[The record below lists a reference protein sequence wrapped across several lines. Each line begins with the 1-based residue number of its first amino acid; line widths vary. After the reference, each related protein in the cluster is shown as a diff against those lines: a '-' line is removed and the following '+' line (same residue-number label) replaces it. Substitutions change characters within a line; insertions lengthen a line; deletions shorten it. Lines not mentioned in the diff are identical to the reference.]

1 VHPVLR
7 VHEIK
12 SRCLSGKWQAINTMD
27 LDVTLVLIV
36 ILAFI
41 IAMIFS
47 MFGQGGGSVYS
58 PMLILFG
65 YAAILA
71 TSTSLVLNLI
81 TSVSAGYI
89 FYRNKMIDFRA
100 SLAFV
105 PGICIG
111 AFAGGALS
119 KSVNTTVL
127 LWLFVVF
134 LVVLGARMIYTYW
147 EKGKAKDEEKPPRN
161 LSVAMYALI
170 VSVSFAIGIIS
181 GLLGVGGGVLIVPFM
196 VYVCKW
202 PTKWAA
208 GSSHF
213 IISFS
218 ALSGIIGHATS
229 HRIDIPLIAVTGV
242 AVLIGGNL
250 GARISMRFKAR
261 WMKAGLG
268 LIMWVLAAQIVAKL
282 LGYL

>member
-1 VHPVLR
+1 
-7 VHEIK
+7 
-12 SRCLSGKWQAINTMD
+12 MD
-27 LDVTLVLIV
+27 FDVTLVSIV
-36 ILAFI
+36 ILAFV
-41 IAMIFS
+41 IAMVFS

-58 PMLILFG
+58 PMLLLFG

-111 AFAGGALS
+111 AFLGGLLS

-127 LWLFVVF
+127 LWLFVAF
-134 LVVLGARMIYTYW
+134 LVILGARMIYTYW
-147 EKGKAKDEEKPPRN
+147 EKGKAGDDEKPPRN
-161 LSVAMYALI
+161 LSAAMYALI
-170 VSVSFAIGIIS
+170 VFVSLAIGILS

-202 PTKWAA
+202 PAKWAA
-208 GSSHF
+208 GSSHL

-218 ALSGIIGHATS
+218 ALFGIIGHATS
-229 HRIDIPLIAVTGV
+229 HEINIPLIALTGV

-250 GARISMRFKAR
+250 GARISMKFKAK

-268 LIMWVLAAQIVAKL
+268 LIMWVLAVQLVVKL